1 MSEIDRQFYV
11 NTGDQNGD
19 TVLHIAARK
28 DYQTILDILLK
39 EGPKIGIDLE
49 TKNKQGKT
57 YKDLYQEVVAAR
69 EK

>member
-1 MSEIDRQFYV
+1 MELQFYV

-28 DYQTILDILLK
+28 DYQTILDILSR
-39 EGPKIGIDLE
+39 EGPKLGLDLQA
-49 TKNKQGKT
+49 KNKQGKT
-57 YKDLYQEVVAAR
+57 YKDILQEVAAAK